1 MSEYIKVSG
10 KTVEDAITNAC
21 TQLQVPTMH
30 LEYEVLEQG
39 SNGFFGIFSKPAIIK
54 ARKKNDFIGD
64 GKEFLEKLLEKM
76 NMNVQITTSFDEVNR
91 VLSID
96 LSGADMGVLIGK
108 RGQTLDSLQHL
119 VGLVVNKQ
127 ADSYVRVKL
136 DSEDYRAKR
145 KESLETLAK
154 NVAQKVK
161 RNKRSISLEP
171 MNPYERRIIHAAL
184 QEDVNIVTRSEGAE
198 PFRHVVIAL
207 KRERRNYDKKPRY
220 VKEIVS

>member
-1 MSEYIKVSG
+1 
-10 KTVEDAITNAC
+10 
-21 TQLQVPTMH
+21 
-30 LEYEVLEQG
+30 
-39 SNGFFGIFSKPAIIK
+39 
-54 ARKKNDFIGD
+54 
-64 GKEFLEKLLEKM
+64 
-76 NMNVQITTSFDEVNR
+76 MNVQITTSFDEVNR